1 MNNKTVRAIVQ
12 SVMNDLGYSQTITN
26 IEDVGATILNNSQL
40 MNSFITGMINKVFST
55 IIVNKLF
62 ENPLSKFRKGA
73 QSAGMLIEHSQV
85 NPAKAHDYESS
96 GSDPNKK
103 EISPFLADDP
113 DVAILYYSQNSQKR
127 FEVQINEPLL
137 VKAFQSWEAMGSLVQ
152 GIVTSLYNG
161 AKIYQF
167 ETTKNLLGQ
176 DFARDESC
184 AVCVELPNPKDY
196 DFSTQLTE
204 ILRSDGLMLGF
215 PSTQF
220 NNYSSYAQTLI
231 PPSGKSINTS
241 PRCTFTEPSAL
252 NLIILADLS
261 AKIDVEVLS
270 NAFNLQKA
278 EWIASTTYVNDFGSC
293 EKDTTAIGDMVAD
306 GVTKYHSTGKSGVF
320 FTKDTD
326 GKVYKYSLQAVLC
339 DDAFI
344 QIRELLSR
352 TDSCYNCK
360 TLENN
365 YFYHLWESYSLCSFA
380 NSLYYYTKE
389 EVSELK

>member
-1 MNNKTVRAIVQ
+1 MNNQTVKALVQ
-12 SVMNDLGYSQTITN
+12 GVMSDLGYSQVINN
-26 IEDVGATILNNSQL
+26 IQDVGPTILESNAI
-40 MNSFITGMINKVFST
+40 MNSFITSMINKVYQT
-55 IIVNKLF
+55 IVVTKLF
-62 ENPLSKFRKGA
+62 ENPLSKFKKG
-73 QSAGMLIEHSQV
+73 SMPAGMFVEHSQI

-127 FEVQINEPLL
+127 FELQINEPLL
-137 VKAFQSWEAMGSLVQ
+137 VKAFQSWEAMGSLIE
-152 GIVTSLYNG
+152 GIIQSLYNG
-161 AKIYQF
+161 SKIYQF
-167 ETTKNLLGQ
+167 ETTKNLIGQ
-176 DFARDESC
+176 DFSREESC
-184 AVCVELPNPKDY
+184 AVCKQLPSPSDY

-215 PSTQF
+215 PSAEY
-220 NNYSSYAQTLI
+220 NNYSAYAKTLI
-231 PPSGKSINTS
+231 PPTGKTINTT
-241 PRCTFTEPSAL
+241 PRITFTEPSAL

-261 AKIDVEVLS
+261 AKIDVEVLA

-278 EWIASTTYVNDFGSC
+278 EWLGSTTYVNDFGSC

-306 GVTKYHSTGKSGVF
+306 GVTKYHSTGKSGIF

-326 GKVYKYSLQAVLC
+326 GKVYKYSLVAVLC

-344 QIRELLSR
+344 QIREILSR
-352 TDSCYNCK
+352 TDSCYNPK

-365 YFYHLWESYSLCSFA
+365 YFYHLWESYSLSSFA
-380 NSLYYYTKE
+380 NSLYYYFKQ
-389 EVSELK
+389 EVTELK